1 MLTPLKYRRLALAA
15 CITAVMSGAIGIA
28 TALAAA
34 PGNQIVLTPS
44 HPKATSTAPTAA
56 PPIKVNISTL
66 VAPLPATVNTS
77 TIVAPLPAPATAPAA
92 TQHLPPQNNPA
103 RQKHIQKLIHAL
115 LSDRYEVRH
124 AAATKLLALGDIA
137 LPAMKTALQ
146 GLTTPEM
153 RHLLRQNIREI
164 TQADLLRGPL
174 ITLNLK
180 NVSVNEALKAI
191 CKQAGSHISY
201 MQPNSAGTVSL
212 SVVKQPFW
220 KVIQTIAES
229 TGVSPMMGYYNNTPG
244 IAFGPS
250 GLLQKGDFATFDG
263 LFAVTFQSLIMQ
275 RTIAFNGANPQRN
288 NSFTA
293 SMDML
298 AIPGMVGPLQV
309 QQPVISKATDN
320 KGNSLIS
327 HNPINQWWQQQ
338 GYISAVTNTTAQ
350 LQWPKHHGTS
360 IRELKGYIPVMA
372 SMHQKVITLT
382 LNKKGKAHAIVGGF
396 TVSINNLH
404 KVGNM
409 WQYQYVVQTRYG
421 SNNLSPA
428 LQNMANQ
435 LENFNAIQCYSA
447 TGALLPYGGGG
458 GGGNQ
463 ARYALQ
469 ENVQNGK
476 PAKFVLTVY
485 LEQQNFQVK
494 FDFKN
499 VPMP

>member
-1 MLTPLKYRRLALAA
+1 MLTIVKYHSRRLPLTA
-15 CITAVMSGAIGIA
+15 CISAAMAGAIGMA
-28 TALAAA
+28 TVLASA
-34 PGNQIVLTPS
+34 PGTQIVLTPS
-44 HPKATSTAPTAA
+44 HPTATSTAPAA
-56 PPIKVNISTL
+56 VPQVKIDI
-66 VAPLPATVNTS
+66 S
-77 TIVAPLPAPATAPAA
+77 TIVAPLPKRSPKPSPAPLPTPATVPAA
-92 TQHLPPQNNPA
+92 KPPVSAQNDA
-103 RQKHIQKLIHAL
+103 AEQKKIQKLIHAL

-124 AAATKLLALGDIA
+124 AAATKLLALGDAA

-164 TQADLLRGPL
+164 SETDLLRGPL

-180 NVSVNEALKAI
+180 NVSVNAVLKAV
-191 CKQAGSHISY
+191 CSQAGSHISY
-201 MQPNSAGTVSL
+201 LQPNSAGAVSL
-212 SVVKQPFW
+212 NVVKQPFW

-244 IAFGPS
+244 IAFGPN
-250 GLLQKGDFATFDG
+250 GLLQKGDLASFDG
-263 LFAVTFQSLIMQ
+263 LFAVTLQSLTMQ
-275 RTIAFNGANPQRN
+275 RSIMLSGANAQKTS
-288 NSFTA
+288 SFTA
-293 SMDML
+293 SMNL
-298 AIPGMVGPLQV
+298 LSIPGKVGPLQV
-309 QQPVISKATDN
+309 QQPVISKAIDN

-327 HNPINQWWQQQ
+327 QNPINQWWQQ
-338 GYISAVTNTTAQ
+338 GYITAVYNATAQ
-350 LQWPKHHGTS
+350 LQWPKNHGTA

-372 SMHQKVITLT
+372 SMHKKVITLT
-382 LNKKGKAHAIVGGF
+382 LNKNGKAHTAIGGF

-404 KVGNM
+404 RVGNM

-428 LQNMANQ
+428 LQNIANQ
-435 LENFNAIQCYSA
+435 LDSFTALQCYSA
-447 TGALLPYGGGG
+447 TGTLLQYGGGS

-463 ARYALQ
+463 TQYTLQ

-485 LEQQNFQVK
+485 LEQQNFNVK